1 MLVVKVELH
10 SAITGE
16 VTEIARSIIYNDGA
30 GTRDKGDYKAFT
42 LRGRNKAALDASLEK
57 LFKSRREIEPGGIT
71 RAAEIK
77 DYPRLRLHVWN
88 LVAKALGKMGYGHGK
103 DQPEGWD

>member
-10 SAITGE
+10 SAITGA
-16 VTEIARSIIYNDGA
+16 VTEIARSVIYNDG
-30 GTRDKGDYKAFT
+30 GGSRDKGDYKALT
-42 LRGRNKAALDASLEK
+42 IRGRSKEDFDK
-57 LFKSRREIEPGGIT
+57 RMREAVYDGKNVT
-71 RAAEIK
+71 RSTEIK

-88 LVAKALGKMGYGHGK
+88 LVAKALGKMGYGHGA

>member
-10 SAITGE
+10 SAVTGE
-16 VTEIARSIIYNDGA
+16 VTEIARSVIYNDGA
-30 GTRDKGDYKAFT
+30 GTRTSGDYKALT
-42 LRGRNKAALDASLEK
+42 ITGRDKETFDKRMYAAVRKGEHV
-57 LFKSRREIEPGGIT
+57 T
-71 RAAEIK
+71 RSTEIK
-77 DYPRLRLHVWN
+77 NYPRLRLHVWN